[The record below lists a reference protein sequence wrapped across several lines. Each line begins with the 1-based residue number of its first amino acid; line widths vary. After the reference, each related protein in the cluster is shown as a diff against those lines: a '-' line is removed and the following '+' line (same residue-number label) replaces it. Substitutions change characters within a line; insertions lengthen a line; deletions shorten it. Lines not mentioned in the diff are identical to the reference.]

1 LKEKELKIS
10 EFYFRHTASRT
21 EQEAKG
27 HLERQKIKDE
37 AEGKNFF
44 FVLST
49 DLKWFFFS

>member
-37 AEGKNFF
+37 AEGKISFC
-44 FVLST
+44 FVDRFKMVFL
-49 DLKWFFFS
+49 